1 MSKAF
6 PGILFCLLLT
16 SSAQAHYLW
25 AIQEDGAIR
34 IARGI
39 PPAQL
44 DPYSPQAVKEIKA
57 FDLQGHL
64 VPCQRLDGE
73 DQVKMRAQTQPA
85 IVTVFCEWGHRVNTP
100 AGKKFLHKKA
110 ALAQGLEVQEAF
122 SSTHFAKTIFAW
134 GEAGAKPTGLRFEI
148 VPLKNPLTLKPGEDL
163 PLQVLWEG
171 SPLPDCRVRATK
183 VTELLETDDQ
193 GMVSLRFPEKGLLMV
208 YAGHRLT
215 PTDTSEIDYQLFTTF
230 LSFTLP

>member
-1 MSKAF
+1 MRKTF
-6 PGILFCLLLT
+6 FGIVFCLLLA

-25 AIQEDGAIR
+25 AFQEDGAIR
-34 IARGI
+34 IARGL
-39 PPAQL
+39 PPAQF
-44 DPYSPQAVKEIKA
+44 DPYSPQAVKEVKA
-57 FDLQGHL
+57 FDSQGHSL
-64 VPCQRLDGE
+64 SFQRLDGE
-73 DQVKMRAQTQPA
+73 DRVKIRVDPPPA
-85 IVTVFCEWGHRVNTP
+85 VVAVSCDWGHRVITP
-100 AGKKFLHKKA
+100 AGKKFLTKKA
-110 ALAQGLEVQEAF
+110 AMAQGLEVQEAF
-122 SSTHFAKTIFAW
+122 SSTHFGKTIFAW

-171 SPLPDCRVRATK
+171 SPLPNCRVRATK

-193 GMVSLRFPEKGLLMV
+193 GMVSLRFPEQGLLMV
-208 YAGHRLT
+208 YAGHRVT